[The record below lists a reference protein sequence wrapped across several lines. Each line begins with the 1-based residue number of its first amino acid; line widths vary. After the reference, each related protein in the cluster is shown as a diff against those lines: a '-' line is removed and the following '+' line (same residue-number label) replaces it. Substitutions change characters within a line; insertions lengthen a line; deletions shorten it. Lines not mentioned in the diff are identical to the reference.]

1 MSFGHCLVGRLRDQS
16 NMSSTTWPIS
26 HLRSFRRLSGG
37 HRRVGRWV
45 RRFLREAVADW
56 FVRDED
62 VPFMLQVIPIRPER
76 RAQIPAVTHVDG
88 TGRLQT
94 VDRTNNPLYYSLIEA
109 FFRITGVPMVLNTS
123 FNESEPVVC
132 RPQEA
137 LDCFLRTKMD
147 VLVLGSYMVRRQ

>member
-1 MSFGHCLVGRLRDQS
+1 MSHSSVRAHAYCSTVGAIGARWHKLLMSFGHCLVGRLRDQS

-76 RAQIPAVTHVDG
+76 RAQIPGDSRRWHRTTADRRSHQQPTVLLFDRGILSYHRCTDGAQHVI
-88 TGRLQT
+88 Q
-94 VDRTNNPLYYSLIEA
+94 
-109 FFRITGVPMVLNTS
+109 
-123 FNESEPVVC
+123 
-132 RPQEA
+132 
-137 LDCFLRTKMD
+137 
-147 VLVLGSYMVRRQ
+147 